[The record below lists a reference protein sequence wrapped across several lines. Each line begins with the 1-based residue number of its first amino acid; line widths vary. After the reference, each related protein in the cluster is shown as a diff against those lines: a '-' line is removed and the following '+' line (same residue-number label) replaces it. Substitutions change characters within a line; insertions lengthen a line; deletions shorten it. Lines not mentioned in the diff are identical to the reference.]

1 MSSDDHLSAD
11 QDKEARRT
19 ALDVTRSFIVQAPAG
34 SGKTELLIQ
43 RYLALLA
50 RVSQPEEILAITF
63 TRKAAAE
70 MRSRIMHA
78 LAQGDTP
85 TSLDELERT
94 STALARAVIAQD
106 ALQGWALAAHP
117 ARLQVMTI
125 DAFCTKLARQLP
137 LVSGVGRLSSIEEQA
152 EGLYQLAIV
161 RLFARAEQHRD
172 AWLTLLSYLGN
183 DTDKAIA
190 LLAQLLSKR
199 DQWLRHVFDRA
210 PRWREKLEA
219 GLAVEIEFAA
229 QSVLALFPENERGD
243 LLKLARF
250 AAHNLAAINQTWLSD
265 WLDLEQLPEASCK
278 NLSAWR
284 GLARWL
290 LTKQGELRRR
300 LDVSCGFPQG
310 ETPGE
315 KKLFKGHKEEMRA
328 LLERLTAHP
337 DLLAA
342 LARCA
347 DLPEPHYSEQQWSLI
362 QALISLL
369 PQAAAQLK
377 LLFAEREIIDFPE
390 LLAAALQ
397 ALGSVNEP
405 SDLLLALDYR
415 IRHILVDEFQD
426 TSLAQFTL
434 LERLISGWQQG
445 DGRTL
450 FLVGD
455 PMQSIY
461 RFREAEVGLYLRA
474 REQGIA
480 NITLT
485 PLTLRMNF
493 RSSQSIVD
501 WHNRCFAA
509 LFPQQDDLSSGA
521 IRFTAAA
528 AGDRNDDPVSNVH
541 VLSLT
546 DAAAEARQVIE
557 IIRSSGSGSIA
568 VLVRNRTHLQTLMP
582 ALKAQAIDY
591 EAVEIDPLRDRPIVL
606 DLLSLTHALLQ
617 PADRLSAWAVLRAPW
632 CGLSLADLSS
642 VAESPGLSLWSCLEE
657 ALPQISEEGRVRA
670 QRLSAAFR
678 HAYNHLDQLT
688 LRERVEQLWRTL
700 GGPSCATNANE
711 LMEAERYFTLL
722 EKFSLAAD
730 CPEWDEF
737 VAALDKLYA
746 APNPLH
752 SQSLKIMTIHKAK
765 GLEFDTVIVPGLGRV
780 ATKQEEPLLHWRE
793 RTLHERTHL
802 LLAPFQAGEKSNS
815 AYAYIKQLLA
825 REEDHESLRLLYVAA
840 TRAKKTLHLLGFG
853 NAPGSLLAKLQAALG
868 IERVSAEPSAV
879 SNLRPDPIL
888 RRLPLSWP
896 APNLPVQPKLGRDHA
911 IPQWR
916 DEPDRVTALAIGTV
930 VHRWLWHIAHDG
942 LSKWQCKH
950 ISDGKLD
957 KVIAMQLQQ
966 LGVTPAALQDASLRV
981 QTALCNILDDPRGR
995 WLLSNEHVEQQSEY
1009 ALSGRLDGELIHIVI
1024 DRTFIAQDGVR
1035 WIVDFKT
1042 SWCAEQDKE
1051 AFLSAELVRYKTQLE
1066 RYAAILVSSNGN
1078 SDGSNNRSNKE
1089 SVRLGLYFPLLQAWR
1104 EWPYNAHLR
1113 VVTQHFKDL

>member
-1 MSSDDHLSAD
+1 MSSPDYLSA
-11 QDKEARRT
+11 DKEARRT

-50 RVSQPEEILAITF
+50 RVNQPEEILAITF

-85 TSLDELERT
+85 INLDEPERT
-94 STALARAVIAQD
+94 SATLARAAIAQD

-152 EGLYQLAIV
+152 EGLYQLAIM

-172 AWLTLLSYLGN
+172 AWLTLLSYLDN

-190 LLAQLLSKR
+190 LLSQLLSKR
-199 DQWLRHVFDRA
+199 DQWLRHVLDRA

-219 GLAVEIEFAA
+219 GLVAEIEFATQRA
-229 QSVLALFPENERGD
+229 LTLFPENERGD

-250 AAHNLAAINQTWLSD
+250 AAHNLAAIKQNWLSD
-265 WLDLEQLPEASCK
+265 WLDAEELPEASCE

-290 LTKQGELRRR
+290 FTQQGELRRR
-300 LDVSCGFPQG
+300 LDVNCGFP
-310 ETPGE
+310 PGGSPHE
-315 KKLFKGHKEEMRA
+315 KKLYKAHKEEMQA
-328 LLERLTAHP
+328 LLERLSAYP

-342 LARCA
+342 LAKCA
-347 DLPEPHYSEQQWSLI
+347 DLPEPHYSEQQWSMI

-369 PQAAAQLK
+369 PQAAAELK
-377 LLFAEREIIDFPE
+377 LLFAEREVIDFSE

-474 REQGIA
+474 REQGIGA
-480 NITLT
+480 IKLA

-493 RSSQSIVD
+493 RSSRTIVD

-521 IRFTAAA
+521 IRFTAAV
-528 AGDRNDDPVSNVH
+528 AGDLNDDSVSNVNLH
-541 VLSLT
+541 SLI

-557 IIRSSGSGSIA
+557 IIQSAGTGSIA
-568 VLVRNRTHLQTLMP
+568 VLVRNRTHLQALMP
-582 ALKAQAIDY
+582 ALKAQSIDY
-591 EAVEIDPLRDRPIVL
+591 EAVEIDRLRDRPMVL

-617 PADRLSAWAVLRAPW
+617 PADRLSAWAVWRAPW

-642 VAESPGLSLWSCLEE
+642 VAESPGLSLWSCLEA
-657 ALPQISEEGRVRA
+657 ALPQMSVEGRVRA

-678 HAYNHLDQLT
+678 HVNNNLDLLT

-700 GGPSCATNANE
+700 GGPSCARDANE

-746 APNPLH
+746 APNPLY

-793 RTLHERTHL
+793 RTLHEHTHL
-802 LLAPFQAGEKSNS
+802 LLAPLQAGEKSNS

-853 NAPGSLLAKLQAALG
+853 TAPGSLLAKLQTALG
-868 IERVSAEPSAV
+868 VEQISGEPSAV
-879 SNLRPDPIL
+879 KSPRPDPIL
-888 RRLPLSWP
+888 RRLPLSWQ
-896 APNLPVQPKLGRDHA
+896 APSLPVQPKLGRGHE
-911 IPQWR
+911 IPHWR
-916 DEPDRVTALAIGTV
+916 DEPERVTALAIGTV
-930 VHRWLWHIAHDG
+930 VHRWLWRIAQDG
-942 LSKWQCKH
+942 LSKWECKRF
-950 ISDGKLD
+950 SDGTLD
-957 KVIAMQLQQ
+957 KVIAIQLQQ
-966 LGVTPAALQDASLRV
+966 LGLAPAAVQNASLRV
-981 QTALCNILDDPRGR
+981 RTALSNMLDDPQGR
-995 WLLSNEHVEQQSEY
+995 WVLSNEHMEQQSEY
-1009 ALSGRLDGELIHIVI
+1009 ALSGRLDGELVHIVI

-1042 SWCAEQDKE
+1042 SWCTDQDKE
-1051 AFLSAELVRYKTQLE
+1051 AFLSAEVARYKTQLE
-1066 RYAAILVSSNGN
+1066 RYAAILVSNN
-1078 SDGSNNRSNKE
+1078 GSNNELVK
-1089 SVRLGLYFPLLQAWR
+1089 LGLYFPLLQAWR
-1104 EWPYNAHLR
+1104 EWPYNAQLR
-1113 VVTQHFKDL
+1113 VGSPHSKDL